1 MPGTSPGTRRSS
13 YRWGCTARPVSLS
26 QCRSPR
32 RTARRQRCSVSRH
45 SSRRRRRG
53 NALRQVSMTEQKVE
67 VGIYLPQ
74 VGFSYDEILER
85 AHWVEELGFHS
96 LWLFDHMYFEGM
108 DLPTYE
114 GWTLATVLLSQTT
127 SLRVGHLVLCA
138 NFRHPVLL
146 GKMAST
152 LDAISGG
159 RLMLGLGSGSVEAEH
174 ESGGFPWGSF
184 AERTARLETTLDT
197 VTKMFAGEH
206 EVPNNPLPTSRP
218 PIIVGG
224 GGARTLDL
232 VARYADWWNC
242 PTYSLADLDD
252 RIELLREACTRNGRD
267 ASAIRLSTESVLAL
281 AATDAD
287 VPEVAR
293 LAERRFGADAWGL
306 HATEHIGTPDT
317 VVPRLLDAVD
327 KGVTFFVFFLHD
339 RVSRSKFQLLADEL
353 VPRLNSG
360 DR

>member
-96 LWLFDHMYFEGM
+96 LWLFDHVYFEGM
-108 DLPTYE
+108 DLPTLE
-114 GWTLATVLLSQTT
+114 GWTLATALLAQTT
-127 SLRVGHLVLCA
+127 RLRVGHLVLCA

-159 RLMLGLGSGSVEAEH
+159 RLLLGLGSGSVEEEH
-174 ESGGFPWGSF
+174 QRAGFPWGSF
-184 AERTARLETTLDT
+184 AERTERLEETLTT
-197 VTKMFAGEH
+197 VTQMFAGEH
-206 EVPNNPLPTSRP
+206 GVPNLPAPAERP
-218 PIIVGG
+218 PVIVGG
-224 GGARTLDL
+224 GGARTLEL
-232 VARYADWWNC
+232 VARHADWWNC

-252 RIELLREACTRNGRD
+252 KIALLHAACARVGRD
-267 ASAIRLSTESVLAL
+267 PATIRLSTESVLAL
-281 AATDAD
+281 ASNEAQLPK
-287 VPEVAR
+287 VRE
-293 LAERRFGADAWGL
+293 LAERRFGADGWGL
-306 HATEHIGTPDT
+306 HASEHIGTPEM
-317 VVPRLLDAVD
+317 VVPRLLEAVG

-339 RVSRSKFQLLADEL
+339 RVSRETLQLLAEQV
-353 VPRLNSG
+353 VPHLNSG
-360 DR
+360 VS